1 MTVLPDGPLVAWYGD
16 DFTGASAV
24 MEVLTFGGFPSVL
37 FFDVPT
43 PEQRARFGDL
53 RGVGIAGDARARS
66 PEWMERELPR
76 VYEALRAVGA
86 PVVHY
91 KVCSTFDSAP
101 HVGSI
106 GKAADIALDGWDWS
120 PAWVPM
126 VVGAPAIGRWQ
137 AFGNLF
143 ARAGDGIHRL
153 DRHPTMSVHPVTPM
167 HEADVTRH
175 LAAQTGRGV
184 GLVDFV
190 AFKTGDPEAA
200 LAAAAAASAVIA
212 LDVVDEETLAAA
224 GALVWRHAERMF
236 ALGSQGLEYALVAH
250 WRAAGLA
257 TATTPPP
264 LLAAPRVAVVSG
276 SCSPVTAEQIA
287 TAEAAGFTGIA
298 LDATAVVDDAR
309 WEGERARAVAAALSA
324 IGEGHDPIVYT
335 ARGPRDP
342 AVAGFRTAIEAAGAD
357 ERVANERLGAGL
369 GAILAEIT
377 RTAKLGR
384 AAIAGGD
391 TSSAAAKALGLIAV
405 TAKAALAPG
414 AALLQG
420 HGDDPA
426 TDGIEIALK
435 GGQMGQPDFF
445 KQLRAG
451 GQTAPGA
458 NGGKQ

>member
-1 MTVLPDGPLVAWYGD
+1 MSTLPDGPLVAWYGD

-24 MEVLTFGGFPSVL
+24 MEVLTFAGFPSVL

-53 RGVGIAGDARARS
+53 RGVGIAGDARARP

-76 VYEALRAVGA
+76 VFAALRAVGA

-106 GKAADIALDGWDWS
+106 GKAVDVALAEAWV

-126 VVGAPAIGRWQ
+126 VVAAPAIGRWQ
-137 AFGNLF
+137 AFGTLF
-143 ARAGDGIHRL
+143 ARAPGGIHRL

-175 LAAQTGRGV
+175 LAAQTRR
-184 GLVDFV
+184 LVTLIDFV
-190 AFKTGDPEAA
+190 TLKAGGGEAA
-200 LAAAAAASAVIA
+200 LAGAGDAVVAI
-212 LDVVDEETLAAA
+212 DVVDEETLAAA

-236 ALGSQGLEYALVAH
+236 AVGSQGLEYALVAH
-250 WRAAGLA
+250 WRALGLG
-257 TATTPPP
+257 TAAAPPP
-264 LLAAPRVAVVSG
+264 LGPAPRVAVVSG

-287 TAEAAGFTGIA
+287 AAEAAGFAGLAI
-298 LDATAVVDDAR
+298 DATAAVDPAR
-309 WEGERARAVAAALSA
+309 WEGERARAVAAALGALS
-324 IGEGHDPIVYT
+324 EGRDPILYT
-335 ARGPRDP
+335 ARGPADG
-342 AVAGFRTAIEAAGAD
+342 AVAALRTAIATAGAD
-357 ERVANERLGAGL
+357 ESEVNGRIGAGL
-369 GAILAEIT
+369 GAILADVT
-377 RTAKLGR
+377 RTAGVGR
-384 AAIAGGD
+384 ACIAGGD
-391 TSSAAAKALGLIAV
+391 TSSAAAKALGLVAV

-426 TDGIEIALK
+426 TAGLEIALK
-435 GGQMGQPDFF
+435 GGQMGPPDFF
-445 KQLRAG
+445 TRLRAG
-451 GQTAPGA
+451 GSAPA
-458 NGGKQ
+458 HGGQR